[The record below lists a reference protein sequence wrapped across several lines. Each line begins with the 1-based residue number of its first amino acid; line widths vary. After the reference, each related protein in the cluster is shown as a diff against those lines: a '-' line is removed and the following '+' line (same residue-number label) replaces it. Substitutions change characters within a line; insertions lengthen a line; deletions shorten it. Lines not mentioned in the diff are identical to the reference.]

1 MKRLIVPSILSADFA
16 KLGEEI
22 YAVQEAGADWI
33 HVDVMDGHFVPN
45 ISIGIP
51 VVEAIKSIG
60 PPPMDIHLMID
71 NPDEF
76 AEIFIESG
84 QPFVKLITVQIETS
98 KLLYSTLAKI
108 RSHGV
113 MAGVALNPATPLSSV
128 EEILTHVDLILIMT
142 VEPGFSGQKFIKTMI
157 PKINRLRKIIDKS
170 DNNKPLIEV
179 DGGIKLN
186 NIRDVAEA
194 GADVFV
200 SGSGIFKTKSYAE
213 TIQEMRDIV
222 EIAGGKHL

>member
-1 MKRLIVPSILSADFA
+1 
-16 KLGEEI
+16 
-22 YAVQEAGADWI
+22 
-33 HVDVMDGHFVPN
+33 
-45 ISIGIP
+45 
-51 VVEAIKSIG
+51 
-60 PPPMDIHLMID
+60 
-71 NPDEF
+71 
-76 AEIFIESG
+76 
-84 QPFVKLITVQIETS
+84 
-98 KLLYSTLAKI
+98 
-108 RSHGV
+108 
-113 MAGVALNPATPLSSV
+113 
-128 EEILTHVDLILIMT
+128 MT

-157 PKINRLRKIIDKS
+157 PKIKRLRKIIDKS